1 MFNYVLIKHKQTSF
15 VSNGGKFKLYTVLNG
30 LIFPTPTQPRI
41 SFERSI
47 PPTLYFSARMHKVL
61 KLTVKDTRS
70 TYLVEPRLESLCKY
84 SSKLETE
91 VDSKSATAPSPKKY
105 SLLALL
111 LETLASEEDGK
122 SFCCLAMI

>member
-1 MFNYVLIKHKQTSF
+1 
-15 VSNGGKFKLYTVLNG
+15 
-30 LIFPTPTQPRI
+30 
-41 SFERSI
+41 
-47 PPTLYFSARMHKVL
+47 MHKVL

-122 SFCCLAMI
+122 SFCCLAII